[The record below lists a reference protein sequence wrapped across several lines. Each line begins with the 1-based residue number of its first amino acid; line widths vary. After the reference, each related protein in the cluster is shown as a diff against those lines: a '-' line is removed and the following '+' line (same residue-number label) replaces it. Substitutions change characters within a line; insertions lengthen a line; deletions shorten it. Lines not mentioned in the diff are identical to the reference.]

1 MESQSLIGRRNFNK
15 TRRAY
20 EEWLKQEPDNAV
32 ASFMLRALKGD
43 AMPRAPNSVVT
54 GLFDRQAAT
63 FEEHLA
69 KLDYR
74 VPYLVH
80 QVLEREIE
88 NPSQSLSVLDG
99 GCGTGLCGSILRPY
113 ARRLKGVDLSA
124 GMLAK
129 ARSKNLYDELIETE
143 LTEYLNACAEQ
154 FDLIVF
160 ADTLCYFGDLEP
172 VLQSVKRI
180 LKPRG
185 ILVFSVENADEGE
198 TQVGYRLHPHGRY
211 SHTRPYVESL
221 FVNSSF
227 SSVAYDRKKIR
238 L

>member
-32 ASFMLRALKGD
+32 AAFMLRALKGD

-80 QVLEREIE
+80 QVLERKLKIQVSHCRFLMAAAVPGCAG
-88 NPSQSLSVLDG
+88 PSSDP
-99 GCGTGLCGSILRPY
+99 TP
-113 ARRLKGVDLSA
+113 
-124 GMLAK
+124 
-129 ARSKNLYDELIETE
+129 
-143 LTEYLNACAEQ
+143 
-154 FDLIVF
+154 
-160 ADTLCYFGDLEP
+160 GD
-172 VLQSVKRI
+172 
-180 LKPRG
+180 
-185 ILVFSVENADEGE
+185 
-198 TQVGYRLHPHGRY
+198 
-211 SHTRPYVESL
+211 
-221 FVNSSF
+221 
-227 SSVAYDRKKIR
+227 
-238 L
+238 